1 VPYAAAEVLEWQRR
15 MRFAVEVYGGA
26 WSVEALKREG
36 ITHVVAPARKVPAL
50 PLATEVYRDPA
61 YVVLRLP

>member
-1 VPYAAAEVLEWQRR
+1 VPYAAGEVLEWQRR
-15 MRFAVEVYGGA
+15 MRFAVDAYGGA

-36 ITHVVAPARKVPAL
+36 ITHVVAPASKLP
-50 PLATEVYRDPA
+50 PLAGATEAYRDAA